1 MTREEFNLSATKLKK
16 WAKSAGCGWMV
27 KVKASDTAESQN
39 HNHIQHI
46 SATFLH
52 LRSKE
57 QHLVSCGCLRMRQG
71 SKSAEVASVACDV
84 PSHGFF
90 QLYPMTNCL
99 RT

>member
-1 MTREEFNLSATKLKK
+1 
-16 WAKSAGCGWMV
+16 MV
-27 KVKASDTAESQN
+27 KGSDTAESQN
-39 HNHIQHI
+39 RSHIQHI

-52 LRSKE
+52 LRGKE

-90 QLYPMTNCL
+90 QLYQMTNCL
-99 RT
+99 RTLS